1 MSSAHLMRL
10 LKAGGHTIPAILKLV
25 ASRAEAQRRF
35 DELTRMSRGQLA
47 ALALSQSC
55 LMVHIYAK

>member
-1 MSSAHLMRL
+1 MSPAHFIRRLGAVGKRISAALSL
-10 LKAGGHTIPAILKLV
+10 A

-47 ALALSQSC
+47 ALELPQSC
-55 LMVHIYAK
+55 LMVHIYES